1 MKNGTEKVEDYF
13 QQTTTETRIR
23 DFSDG
28 FREKQVPI
36 AVRFDRFT
44 GRVSRI
50 LPFRMKLPEPSHP
63 MALIEAAK
71 KACPFCPERIES
83 DTPMF
88 PEEIVKGGRLRHGA
102 SVVIPN
108 AFPYCSFCG
117 VTIFAPDHYIPMD
130 KLTPAVLA
138 DPVEA
143 SLRWFDRLY
152 AYDAAITYYSI
163 NWNYLPT
170 AGGSLFHPHF
180 QVVADP
186 SPTNFHGRLIRSAAA
201 YRSTHGTCYWED
213 LVEYEEKQ
221 GVRNLFHLGNLVF
234 LVSFSP
240 GGIFGEVLVLFREK
254 TALGDLSDT
263 DWADF
268 IEGLTRVLRCFF
280 RLNLDCLNM
289 TLLLSRHGDPDT
301 WVQARIMPRVL
312 IPPWGTSDVN
322 YFEKGHEEK
331 VVVFPPETLAEE
343 IRKTE

>member
-1 MKNGTEKVEDYF
+1 MQDYF
-13 QQTTTETRIR
+13 ITEHTETRIR
-23 DFSDG
+23 DFADG
-28 FREKQVPI
+28 FREKKVPI
-36 AVRFDRFT
+36 EMRTDRFT
-44 GRVSRI
+44 ERVSRI

-63 MALIEAAK
+63 LALIEEAK
-71 KACPFCPERIES
+71 KNCPFCPERLDS
-83 DTPMF
+83 STPMF
-88 PEEIVKGGRLRHGA
+88 PEEIVQGGRLRHGA

-130 KLTPAVLA
+130 NITDQVLS
-138 DPVEA
+138 DPLEA

-152 AYDAAITYYSI
+152 EYDSAITYYSI

-186 SPTNFHGRLIRSAAA
+186 NPTNFHGRLINAASA
-201 YRSTHGTCYWED
+201 YRTVRGTCYWKE
-213 LVEYEEKQ
+213 LLAFEEKQ
-221 GVRNLFHLGNLVF
+221 GQRDLFRAGDVVF
-234 LVSFSP
+234 LASFSP
-240 GGIFGEVLVLFREK
+240 AGIFGEVLVLFQNK
-254 TALGDLSDT
+254 TALGDITDSD
-263 DWADF
+263 WQDF
-268 IEGLTRVLRCFF
+268 IDGLTRILRCFF

-322 YFEKGHEEK
+322 YFEKGHEER
-331 VVVFPPETLAEE
+331 VVVFAPESLAEE
-343 IRKTE
+343 IRKTQ

>member
-1 MKNGTEKVEDYF
+1 LQDYF
-13 QQTTTETRIR
+13 ITEFTETRIL
-23 DFSDG
+23 DFADR
-28 FREKQVPI
+28 FREKTVPI
-36 AVRFDRFT
+36 EVRTDRFT
-44 GRVSRI
+44 ERVSRI

-63 MALIEAAK
+63 LALIEEATQT
-71 KACPFCPERIES
+71 CPFCPERLES
-83 DTPMF
+83 GTPMF
-88 PEEIVKGGRLRHGA
+88 PEEIIEGGRLRYGA

-108 AFPYCSFCG
+108 AFPYCRFCG

-130 KLTPAVLA
+130 KITDTVLC

-152 AYDAAITYYSI
+152 EYDSSITYYSI

-186 SPTNFHGRLIRSAAA
+186 APTNFHSRLISSATA
-201 YRSTHGTCYWED
+201 YRTVRGSCYWED
-213 LVEYEEKQ
+213 LIAFEEKQ
-221 GVRNLFHLGNLVF
+221 GKRDLFRLGDVVF
-234 LVSFSP
+234 LASFSP

-254 TALGDLSDT
+254 TALGAVTDSD
-263 DWADF
+263 WQDF
-268 IEGLTRVLRCFF
+268 IAGLARILRCFS

-289 TLLLSRHGDPDT
+289 TLLLSRRGDADT

-331 VVVFPPETLAEE
+331 VVVFPPESLAEE
-343 IRKTE
+343 IRKTQ